1 MIETLI
7 GKAAISLCRALHKAG
22 PVVLGQEIA
31 GIVEK
36 HSIGAAASAL
46 GVAWLP
52 GVGSTAA
59 LALNAGFVWS
69 MYYRINTKAGIPF
82 SKHILKSLGTGIA
95 TNLVSSAVGTM
106 VGAGIA
112 TAFTF
117 IPLVGGIAASAIMAS
132 VVFTLT
138 WSCGL
143 VYLKVL
149 TRFAEAN
156 VDFENVSED
165 ELKEMAD
172 DVMAKEDIKE
182 MMKQAKQQFKAAKER
197 GDIDQAK
204 AESHK
209 KTVGMKKAGRQPSK
223 KRKSD
228 AESKSAKVRTTKR
241 KGNGL
246 KRRSVKSET

>member
-7 GKAAISLCRALHKAG
+7 GKTAISLCKALHKAG
-22 PVVLGQEIA
+22 PVVLGKEIA

-52 GVGSTAA
+52 GVGSSAA
-59 LALNAGFVWS
+59 LAASAGFVWS
-69 MYYRINTKAGIPF
+69 MYYRINTKIGVPF
-82 SKHILKSLGTGIA
+82 SKNILKSVATAIA
-95 TNLVSSAVGTM
+95 ANLVSSVIASLVVSSVLSLIPGIGN
-106 VGAGIA
+106 VGAS
-112 TAFTF
+112 
-117 IPLVGGIAASAIMAS
+117 VVMAS
-132 VVFTLT
+132 VTFSLT

-165 ELKEMAD
+165 ELKEMAE
-172 DVMAKEDIKE
+172 DVMAKEDLKA

-197 GDIDQAK
+197 GDIDRAK
-204 AESHK
+204 AESQTKTSGK
-209 KTVGMKKAGRQPSK
+209 KTAGKQTATKK
-223 KRKSD
+223 KSN
-228 AESKSAKVRTTKR
+228 AESKAAKVSAPKR
-241 KGNGL
+241 KGKAS
-246 KRRSVKSET
+246 KRSDVRSDD